1 VPSPGLARAHTGSDQ
16 HQWSAAR
23 RSGIFPD
30 FRADQQPLQP
40 SGVDEAP
47 NIPDYPVEAKS
58 EYEGWVVLG
67 WPHESSVA
75 MARLGNVRPL
85 TKVTL
90 RHTPLRL
97 DNSASA
103 RPRRTDVGW
112 AWIARKRRE
121 EQWRSGPAWRSG
133 QSAPSITSGTSFTVA
148 GVNDIRRAI
157 DENCARWGLGGGAAT
172 VPSVIRRVSVL
183 GFAVVV
189 CAKLSYSVAPI
200 RKTAKL
206 PIRNG

>member
-1 VPSPGLARAHTGSDQ
+1 VPSPSLARAHTGSDQ

-75 MARLGNVRPL
+75 MARLVFSEMFDRLPKLRFVTHHCGATIPL
-85 TKVTL
+85 L
-90 RHTPLRL
+90 LGR
-97 DNSASA
+97 
-103 RPRRTDVGW
+103 VGPMW
-112 AWIARKRRE
+112 
-121 EQWRSGPAWRSG
+121 
-133 QSAPSITSGTSFTVA
+133 
-148 GVNDIRRAI
+148 D
-157 DENCARWGLGGGAAT
+157 GLGLRENDERNMA
-172 VPSVIRRVSVL
+172 IRACMAQRS
-183 GFAVVV
+183 
-189 CAKLSYSVAPI
+189 KRPI
-200 RKTAKL
+200 DYFRDFFHH
-206 PIRNG
+206 RRRQ